1 MIDIDQWKNILSKIF
16 NKEINIIKD
25 YETKNKSIGSVYHKF
40 KVNYKLPFQYFLL
53 LNECSHLKYYYTDE
67 ERKIYFEKWINRI
80 DNSSINPFSKIEYD
94 FYLKISIENKFYNKF
109 IHLNHYMDNGCLC
122 RFCSKKRKE
131 ILSKIKKGENIS
143 NEKIIHN
150 ADLIKK
156 ELIENRLSYVKKK
169 IGVIE
174 HNSKLK
180 NTLNYLI
187 QSPN

>member
-1 MIDIDQWKNILSKIF
+1 
-16 NKEINIIKD
+16 
-25 YETKNKSIGSVYHKF
+25 
-40 KVNYKLPFQYFLL
+40 
-53 LNECSHLKYYYTDE
+53 
-67 ERKIYFEKWINRI
+67 
-80 DNSSINPFSKIEYD
+80 
-94 FYLKISIENKFYNKF
+94 
-109 IHLNHYMDNGCLC
+109 MDNGCLC